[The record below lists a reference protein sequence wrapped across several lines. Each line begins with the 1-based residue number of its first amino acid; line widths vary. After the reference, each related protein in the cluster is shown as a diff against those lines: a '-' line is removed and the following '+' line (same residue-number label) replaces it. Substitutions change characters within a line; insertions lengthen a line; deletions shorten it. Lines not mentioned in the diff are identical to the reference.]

1 MCTVSFIP
9 LTRDGFVFTSNRDE
23 DPARAAT
30 VLQELF
36 VGEKSLY
43 FPQDTQ
49 AKGSWFVFSNTN
61 QFVCILNGAFNPH
74 LSEGTYKMS
83 RGKMALEFFE
93 YKNYQ
98 TFVNNFEFEGMEPFT
113 FIVFDQGILTE
124 LRWDELKL
132 HIKELSNSEIHLWS
146 SSTLYPVTWQIDR
159 QEQLI
164 KWLSQGV
171 RSQEEV
177 MDFHKVQFPFKR
189 DALVEIYGSGV
200 PEELPV
206 QTLSVSSIKGNQAVF
221 DFQYKQIKTPVNFQK
236 SIQIQGA

>member
-9 LTRDGFVFTSNRDE
+9 LTSDSFVFTSNRDE
-23 DPARAAT
+23 DPVRAAT
-30 VLQELF
+30 GLHKLVL
-36 VGEKSLY
+36 GDKSIY
-43 FPQDTQ
+43 YPQDTQ

-61 QFVCILNGAFNPH
+61 QLVCILNGAFDPH
-74 LSEGTYKMS
+74 LSDGTYKMS
-83 RGKMALEFFE
+83 RGKMALKFFE
-93 YKNYQ
+93 YKDYQ

-113 FIVFDQGILTE
+113 FIIFDQGILVE

-146 SSTLYPVTWQIDR
+146 SSTLYPASWQIDR

-177 MDFHKVQFPFKR
+177 MDFHKVEFPFKR
-189 DALVEIYGSGV
+189 DSLVEIYRSGV

-206 QTLSVSSIKGNQAVF
+206 ETLSVSSIKGNQVIF
-221 DFQYKQIKTPVNFQK
+221 DFKYKRVKTLVNFQK
-236 SIQIQGA
+236 SIQIKGA